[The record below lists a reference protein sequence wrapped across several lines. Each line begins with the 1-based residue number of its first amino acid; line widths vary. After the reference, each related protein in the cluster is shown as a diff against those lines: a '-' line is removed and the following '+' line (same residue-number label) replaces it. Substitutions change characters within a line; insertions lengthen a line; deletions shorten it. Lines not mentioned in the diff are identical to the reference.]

1 MGDVTPRHD
10 GPVRLL
16 LVDDDPLVRS
26 GLALILGGSADL
38 EVVGE
43 AADGAAALDAVD
55 THHPD
60 VVLMDVRMP
69 VLGGLEATE
78 RLLARPDPP
87 AVLVLTTFDADDHV
101 ERALAA
107 GAAGFLLKDTPPERI
122 VDAVRRVARG
132 EPALSPS
139 VTQRLI
145 GRLRESTGHGASA
158 RATAARQRL
167 EALTERELE
176 VAGAIARGLSNAD
189 VAAELHLS
197 VPTVKT
203 HVGRL
208 FTKLGVDN
216 RVQIAILVIDADLAG

>member
-1 MGDVTPRHD
+1 MGDVT
-10 GPVRLL
+10 PVRLL

-26 GLALILGGSADL
+26 GLSLILGGSPDL

-43 AADGAAALDAVD
+43 AADGAAALEAVA
-55 THHPD
+55 THAPD
-60 VVLMDVRMP
+60 VVLMDIRMP

-78 RLLARPDPP
+78 RLLAQPDPP

-101 ERALAA
+101 LRALAA
-107 GAAGFLLKDTPPERI
+107 GAAGFLLKDTPPDRI
-122 VDAVRRVARG
+122 VEAVRRVARG

-139 VTQRLI
+139 VTRQLI
-145 GRLRESTGHGASA
+145 GRVRAGAA
-158 RATAARQRL
+158 RDPGARTAAARRRL
-167 EALTERELE
+167 QPLTERELE
-176 VAGAIARGLSNAD
+176 VAEAVARGLSNAD
-189 VAAELHLS
+189 VAAELHLG

-216 RVQIAILVIDADLAG
+216 RVQIAILVIEADLPGRRAPG

>member
-1 MGDVTPRHD
+1 MGDVTAQHD

-55 THHPD
+55 THDPD

-78 RLLARPDPP
+78 RLLARADPP

-145 GRLRESTGHGASA
+145 GRLRESAGHGASA
-158 RATAARQRL
+158 RAAAARHRL

-216 RVQIAILVIDADLAG
+216 RVQIAILVIDADLAD